1 MLRRSILASLRRHT
15 PRSHSLLQPP
25 THKMSTTTPTPTPE
39 KRIFAP
45 TGGSS
50 TPGQAVQYHRGT
62 LTPTSL
68 SPSPTTQFHTWFRDA
83 LSASVYQPETVTLAT
98 ASLPSGTPSARIVF
112 LKELDATGF
121 VIYSNREH
129 SRKARDL
136 ASNPQAALTFWWYE
150 VERQVRVEGKVEYLS
165 AEESQVYY
173 DTRVRGSRVG
183 AWASRQSEVLAGREE
198 LEERVKEVE
207 RRFEGEEKIPVPE
220 FWGGIRVVPEVVEF
234 WQGRESRLHDR
245 LRYRRAGEGEQANE
259 EGWVVERLSP

>member
-1 MLRRSILASLRRHT
+1 
-15 PRSHSLLQPP
+15 
-25 THKMSTTTPTPTPE
+25 MSTTTPTPTPTPE

-50 TPGQAVQYHRGT
+50 TPGQAVQYTRGT
-62 LTPTSL
+62 LSPSTL

-136 ASNPQAALTFWWYE
+136 ASNPQAALTFWWHE

-165 AEESQVYY
+165 AEESQVSMRRQLSSFKEGFDVPFKPPPPHPSPPPLPLPLPLPPLPPPLPLPPTPPTPILPHTPPGPHPLQSKHTHPIPKTNKLLPPTVAVPAISPLPNSSPHWRYY
-173 DTRVRGSRVG
+173 S
-183 AWASRQSEVLAGREE
+183 
-198 LEERVKEVE
+198 
-207 RRFEGEEKIPVPE
+207 
-220 FWGGIRVVPEVVEF
+220 
-234 WQGRESRLHDR
+234 
-245 LRYRRAGEGEQANE
+245 
-259 EGWVVERLSP
+259 